1 MSKQKV
7 VTNLL
12 LSTAV
17 LGGFLICHVPSVSAE
32 TGNLQEIPTES
43 ATVSSENQTVAAVDG
58 ISPTDNQL
66 PTSEEGDKQ
75 ASEEKLVSSD
85 STREKSAAQ
94 VATDPDVPS
103 QSLSVSEAEVSTADS
118 NIQQA
123 EEKLIQESN
132 YYRFDTHQGER
143 IRNAVSIEKI
153 SADNDEIKWKVTF
166 DRKNWTFSGEG
177 SGYYFILPKGLQ
189 LTNIID
195 SQSREDIFNKFPKD
209 VNDEANS
216 GGQPYR
222 FFSREKNANNDERS
236 FESQWGWSVGRVGGE
251 LEKWKEES
259 SSIYFLQVQR
269 DSVAKEKAT
278 YELTAQVTN
287 QEMQTFPVLAVVK
300 NFKERIFFSR
310 DEITSAAGLRLK
322 VSESAKSNNEG
333 ITIIG
338 DSSPESDRTP
348 EPRGDRTPDIDV
360 PKADVPKVEQPKPK
374 DPEIQLPTPK
384 SPESVPPKVMPPTPK
399 VPEVKTPKEAPLP
412 PKTPEVEVPKV
423 MLPTPKVP
431 EVKTPKVEYPD
442 TDAPKIESPKAPET
456 ERPEVLPPTPK
467 VPEVEV
473 PKVIPPTSKV
483 PEAEPPKVEQP
494 KPKVPEVH
502 LPAPKSPETEPPKV
516 MSPAPKVPDV
526 KTPKEAPLPPKT
538 PGVEVPKVMLPTPK
552 APEVEV
558 PKITPPTSKV
568 PEAEPPKV
576 EQPKPKVPE
585 VHLPAPKAPETEPP
599 KVMSPAPKVPDVKTP
614 KEAPLPPKTPGVEVP
629 KVTPP
634 TSKVPE
640 AEPPKVEPPKVEQ
653 PKPKVPEVHLPA
665 PKSPESMPPKATPP
679 APKVPDVKTPKEAPL
694 PPKTP
699 EVAHPE
705 VEKSAGIQPEKGQP
719 EVNKPNIIHPE
730 VLQAEVKKTESGVSM
745 APKVGIQKETL
756 PNTGE
761 TSNTLV
767 WLGGALATLASSLY
781 LFKQHRQREEE

>member
-43 ATVSSENQTVAAVDG
+43 ATVSSENQTATAVDG

-66 PTSEEGDKQ
+66 PTSEEGDEQ
-75 ASEEKLVSSD
+75 APEEKLVSSD
-85 STREKSAAQ
+85 STREESATQ
-94 VATDPDVPS
+94 VATDPDAPS
-103 QSLSVSEAEVSTADS
+103 QSLSVSGAEISTADS

-132 YYRFDTHQGER
+132 YYRFDTHQGEQ
-143 IRNAVSIEKI
+143 IRKAVSIEKI

-189 LTNIID
+189 LTKIID
-195 SQSREDIFNKFPKD
+195 SQSEEDIFNKFPKD
-209 VNDEANS
+209 VNSEANS

-287 QEMQTFPVLAVVK
+287 REMQTFPVLAVVK

-374 DPEIQLPTPK
+374 EPEIQLPTPK
-384 SPESVPPKVMPPTPK
+384 SPESVPPKVMPPAPK
-399 VPEVKTPKEAPLP
+399 VPDVKTPKEAPLP

-423 MLPTPKVP
+423 MPPTPKVP
-431 EVKTPKVEYPD
+431 DVKTPKVKYPD
-442 TDAPKIESPKAPET
+442 TDAPEIESPKAPET

-467 VPEVEV
+467 VPEVEP
-473 PKVIPPTSKV
+473 PKVTPPTSKV

-502 LPAPKSPETEPPKV
+502 LPAPKSPE
-516 MSPAPKVPDV
+516 
-526 KTPKEAPLPPKT
+526 
-538 PGVEVPKVMLPTPK
+538 VEVPKVTPQ
-552 APEVEV
+552 
-558 PKITPPTSKV
+558 TSKV
-568 PEAEPPKV
+568 PEAETPKV
-576 EQPKPKVPE
+576 EQ
-585 VHLPAPKAPETEPP
+585 
-599 KVMSPAPKVPDVKTP
+599 S
-614 KEAPLPPKTPGVEVP
+614 
-629 KVTPP
+629 
-634 TSKVPE
+634 
-640 AEPPKVEPPKVEQ
+640 
-653 PKPKVPEVHLPA
+653 KPKVPEVHLPA
-665 PKSPESMPPKATPP
+665 PKSPETESPKVMSP
-679 APKVPDVKTPKEAPL
+679 APKVPEVKTPKS
-694 PPKTP
+694 P

-705 VEKSAGIQPEKGQP
+705 VEKPAGIQPEKGQP

-730 VLQAEVKKTESGVSM
+730 VLQSEVKKTESGVSM

-767 WLGGALATLASSLY
+767 WLGGALAALASSLY

>member
-75 ASEEKLVSSD
+75 APEEKLVSSD
-85 STREKSAAQ
+85 STREESAAQ

-132 YYRFDTHQGER
+132 YYRFDTHQGEQ

-153 SADNDEIKWKVTF
+153 SADNNEIKWKVTF

-189 LTNIID
+189 LTKIID
-195 SQSREDIFNKFPKD
+195 SQSEEDIFNKFPKD
-209 VNDEANS
+209 VNSEANS

-287 QEMQTFPVLAVVK
+287 REMQTFPVLAVVK

-322 VSESAKSNNEG
+322 VSESAKPNNEG

-374 DPEIQLPTPK
+374 APEVQPPAPK
-384 SPESVPPKVMPPTPK
+384 APESVPPKVMPPAPKVPDVKTPKEAPLPPKTPEVEVPKVMLPTPKVPEVEVPKVIPPTSKVPEAETPKVEQPKPKVPEVHLPAPKAPESVPPKVMPPAPK

-423 MLPTPKVP
+423 MLPTPQSPEVVPPKVTPPAPKVP
-431 EVKTPKVEYPD
+431 DVKTPKVEHPD
-442 TDAPKIESPKAPET
+442 TDAPEIESPKSPET

-467 VPEVEV
+467 VPEVEP
-473 PKVIPPTSKV
+473 PKVILPTPKA
-483 PEAEPPKVEQP
+483 PEAE
-494 KPKVPEVH
+494 
-502 LPAPKSPETEPPKV
+502 T
-516 MSPAPKVPDV
+516 
-526 KTPKEAPLPPKT
+526 
-538 PGVEVPKVMLPTPK
+538 PKVMLPTPK
-552 APEVEV
+552 
-558 PKITPPTSKV
+558 S
-568 PEAEPPKV
+568 
-576 EQPKPKVPE
+576 
-585 VHLPAPKAPETEPP
+585 
-599 KVMSPAPKVPDVKTP
+599 
-614 KEAPLPPKTPGVEVP
+614 
-629 KVTPP
+629 
-634 TSKVPE
+634 
-640 AEPPKVEPPKVEQ
+640 
-653 PKPKVPEVHLPA
+653 
-665 PKSPESMPPKATPP
+665 
-679 APKVPDVKTPKEAPL
+679 
-694 PPKTP
+694 P
-699 EVAHPE
+699 EVAHPD
-705 VEKSAGIQPEKGQP
+705 VEKSTGIQPEKGQP

-730 VLQAEVKKTESGVSM
+730 VFQSEVKKTESGFSP

>member
-17 LGGFLICHVPSVSAE
+17 LGGFLICHAPSVSAE

-43 ATVSSENQTVAAVDG
+43 ATVSSENQTATAVDG

-75 ASEEKLVSSD
+75 APEEKLVSSD
-85 STREKSAAQ
+85 STREESATQ
-94 VATDPDVPS
+94 VATDPDAPS
-103 QSLSVSEAEVSTADS
+103 QSLSVSGGEISTADS

-132 YYRFDTHQGER
+132 YYRFDTHQGEQ
-143 IRNAVSIEKI
+143 IRKAVSIEKI

-189 LTNIID
+189 LTKIID
-195 SQSREDIFNKFPKD
+195 SQSEEDIFNKFPKD
-209 VNDEANS
+209 VNSEANS

-278 YELTAQVTN
+278 YELTAQVKN

-322 VSESAKSNNEG
+322 VSESAKPNNEG

-360 PKADVPKVEQPKPK
+360 PKAEVPKVEQPKPK
-374 DPEIQLPTPK
+374 APEVQLPAPK
-384 SPESVPPKVMPPTPK
+384 APESVPPKVMPPAPK
-399 VPEVKTPKEAPLP
+399 VPD
-412 PKTPEVEVPKV
+412 
-423 MLPTPKVP
+423 
-431 EVKTPKVEYPD
+431 VKTPKVEYPD
-442 TDAPKIESPKAPET
+442 TDAPEIESPKAPET

-483 PEAEPPKVEQP
+483 PEAELPKVEQP

-538 PGVEVPKVMLPTPK
+538 PGVEVPKVIPPTPK
-552 APEVEV
+552 APE
-558 PKITPPTSKV
+558 
-568 PEAEPPKV
+568 
-576 EQPKPKVPE
+576 
-585 VHLPAPKAPETEPP
+585 
-599 KVMSPAPKVPDVKTP
+599 
-614 KEAPLPPKTPGVEVP
+614 VEVP

-640 AEPPKVEPPKVEQ
+640 VETPKVEQ

-665 PKSPESMPPKATPP
+665 PKSPEVEVPKVTPP
-679 APKVPDVKTPKEAPL
+679 TSKIPDVKTPKS
-694 PPKTP
+694 P

-705 VEKSAGIQPEKGQP
+705 VEKPAGIQPEKGQP
-719 EVNKPNIIHPE
+719 EVNKPNIIHSE
-730 VLQAEVKKTESGVSM
+730 VLQSEVKKTESGVSM

>member
-43 ATVSSENQTVAAVDG
+43 ATVSSENQTATAVDG

-75 ASEEKLVSSD
+75 APEEKLVSSD
-85 STREKSAAQ
+85 STREESATQ
-94 VATDPDVPS
+94 VATDPDTPS
-103 QSLSVSEAEVSTADS
+103 QSLNVSEAENSTADS

-132 YYRFDTHQGER
+132 YHRFDTHQGEQ

-153 SADNDEIKWKVTF
+153 SADNDKIKWRVTF
-166 DRKNWTFSGEG
+166 DRKNWTFGGEG

-278 YELTAQVTN
+278 YELTAQVKN

-322 VSESAKSNNEG
+322 VSESAKPNNEG

-338 DSSPESDRTP
+338 SVLGPDSSPESDRTP

-374 DPEIQLPTPK
+374 VPEVHLPAPK
-384 SPESVPPKVMPPTPK
+384 APETVPPKVMPPTPK
-399 VPEVKTPKEAPLP
+399 VPD
-412 PKTPEVEVPKV
+412 
-423 MLPTPKVP
+423 
-431 EVKTPKVEYPD
+431 VKTPKVEYPD
-442 TDAPKIESPKAPET
+442 TDAPEIESPKAPET

-467 VPEVEV
+467 VPEVEP
-473 PKVIPPTSKV
+473 PKVTPPTSKV

-502 LPAPKSPETEPPKV
+502 LPAPKSPETE
-516 MSPAPKVPDV
+516 S
-526 KTPKEAPLPPKT
+526 
-538 PGVEVPKVMLPTPK
+538 
-552 APEVEV
+552 
-558 PKITPPTSKV
+558 
-568 PEAEPPKV
+568 
-576 EQPKPKVPE
+576 
-585 VHLPAPKAPETEPP
+585 
-599 KVMSPAPKVPDVKTP
+599 
-614 KEAPLPPKTPGVEVP
+614 
-629 KVTPP
+629 
-634 TSKVPE
+634 
-640 AEPPKVEPPKVEQ
+640 
-653 PKPKVPEVHLPA
+653 
-665 PKSPESMPPKATPP
+665 PKATPP

-694 PPKTP
+694 SPKTPGVEVPKVMLPTPKAPEAESPKVMLPTPKSP
-699 EVAHPE
+699 EVAHPD
-705 VEKSAGIQPEKGQP
+705 VEKSTGIQPEKGQP

-730 VLQAEVKKTESGVSM
+730 VFQSEVKKTESGFSP

>member
-43 ATVSSENQTVAAVDG
+43 ATVSSENQTAAAVDG

-66 PTSEEGDKQ
+66 PMSEEGDEQ
-75 ASEEKLVSSD
+75 APEEKLVSSD
-85 STREKSAAQ
+85 STREESAAQ
-94 VATDPDVPS
+94 VATDSADTPS
-103 QSLSVSEAEVSTADS
+103 QSLNVSEAEVSTADS

-153 SADNDEIKWKVTF
+153 SADNNEIKWKVTF

-189 LTNIID
+189 LTKIID
-195 SQSREDIFNKFPKD
+195 KQSEEDIFDKFPTEVD
-209 VNDEANS
+209 GDANS
-216 GGQPYR
+216 ERQPYR

-269 DSVAKEKAT
+269 DSVVKEKAI

-287 QEMQTFPVLAVVK
+287 REMQTFPVLAVVK

-322 VSESAKSNNEG
+322 VSESAKPNNEG
-333 ITIIG
+333 IAILG
-338 DSSPESDRTP
+338 SVPRPDSSPESDRIP

-374 DPEIQLPTPK
+374 DPEVQLPAPK
-384 SPESVPPKVMPPTPK
+384 APESVPPKVILPAPK
-399 VPEVKTPKEAPLP
+399 VPDVKTPKEAPLP

-431 EVKTPKVEYPD
+431 EV
-442 TDAPKIESPKAPET
+442 
-456 ERPEVLPPTPK
+456 
-467 VPEVEV
+467 EV

-483 PEAEPPKVEQP
+483 PEAETPKVEQP

-502 LPAPKSPETEPPKV
+502 HPAPKSPETMPPKV
-516 MSPAPKVPDV
+516 MPPTPKVPDV

-538 PGVEVPKVMLPTPK
+538 PGVEVPKAILPTPK
-552 APEVEV
+552 SPEVEV
-558 PKITPPTSKV
+558 
-568 PEAEPPKV
+568 PKV

-585 VHLPAPKAPETEPP
+585 VHHPAPKSPETMPP
-599 KVMSPAPKVPDVKTP
+599 KVTPPAPKVPEVKTP
-614 KEAPLPPKTPGVEVP
+614 KEAPLLPKTPGVE
-629 KVTPP
+629 
-634 TSKVPE
+634 
-640 AEPPKVEPPKVEQ
+640 PPKVM
-653 PKPKVPEVHLPA
+653 LPT
-665 PKSPESMPPKATPP
+665 PKS
-679 APKVPDVKTPKEAPL
+679 
-694 PPKTP
+694 P
-699 EVAHPE
+699 EVAHPD
-705 VEKSAGIQPEKGQP
+705 VEKSTEIQPEKGQP

-730 VLQAEVKKTESGVSM
+730 VFQSEVKKTESGFSPT
-745 APKVGIQKETL
+745 PKVGIQKETL

>member
-43 ATVSSENQTVAAVDG
+43 ATVSSENQTATAVDG

-66 PTSEEGDKQ
+66 PTSEEGDEQ
-75 ASEEKLVSSD
+75 APEEKLVSSD
-85 STREKSAAQ
+85 STREESATQ
-94 VATDPDVPS
+94 VATDPDTPS
-103 QSLSVSEAEVSTADS
+103 QSLSVSGAEISTADS

-132 YYRFDTHQGER
+132 YYRFDTHQGEQ
-143 IRNAVSIEKI
+143 IRKAVSIEKI

-189 LTNIID
+189 LTKIID
-195 SQSREDIFNKFPKD
+195 SQSEEDIFNKFPKD
-209 VNDEANS
+209 VNSEANS

-278 YELTAQVTN
+278 YELTAQVKN

-322 VSESAKSNNEG
+322 VSESAKPNNEG

-360 PKADVPKVEQPKPK
+360 PKAEVPKVEQPKPK
-374 DPEIQLPTPK
+374 APEVQLPAPK
-384 SPESVPPKVMPPTPK
+384 APESVPPKVMPPAPK
-399 VPEVKTPKEAPLP
+399 VPD
-412 PKTPEVEVPKV
+412 
-423 MLPTPKVP
+423 
-431 EVKTPKVEYPD
+431 VKTPKVEYPD
-442 TDAPKIESPKAPET
+442 TDAPEIESPKAPET

-483 PEAEPPKVEQP
+483 PEAELPKVEQP

-538 PGVEVPKVMLPTPK
+538 PGVEVPKVIPPTPK
-552 APEVEV
+552 APE
-558 PKITPPTSKV
+558 
-568 PEAEPPKV
+568 
-576 EQPKPKVPE
+576 
-585 VHLPAPKAPETEPP
+585 
-599 KVMSPAPKVPDVKTP
+599 
-614 KEAPLPPKTPGVEVP
+614 VEVP

-640 AEPPKVEPPKVEQ
+640 VETPKVEQ

-665 PKSPESMPPKATPP
+665 PKSPEVEVPKVTPP
-679 APKVPDVKTPKEAPL
+679 TSKIPDVKTPKS
-694 PPKTP
+694 P

-705 VEKSAGIQPEKGQP
+705 VEKPAGIQPEKGQP
-719 EVNKPNIIHPE
+719 EVNKPNIIHSE
-730 VLQAEVKKTESGVSM
+730 VLQSEVKKTESGVSM

>member
-43 ATVSSENQTVAAVDG
+43 ATVSSENQTATAVDG

-66 PTSEEGDKQ
+66 PTSEEGDEQ
-75 ASEEKLVSSD
+75 APEEKLVSSD
-85 STREKSAAQ
+85 STREESATQ
-94 VATDPDVPS
+94 VATDPDTPS
-103 QSLSVSEAEVSTADS
+103 QSLNVSEPEISTADS

-132 YYRFDTHQGER
+132 YYRFDTHQGEQ

-153 SADNDEIKWKVTF
+153 SADNNEIKWKVTF

-189 LTNIID
+189 LTKIID
-195 SQSREDIFNKFPKD
+195 SQSEEDIFNKFPKD
-209 VNDEANS
+209 VNSEANS

-287 QEMQTFPVLAVVK
+287 REMQTFPVLAVVK

-322 VSESAKSNNEG
+322 VSESAKPNNEG

-360 PKADVPKVEQPKPK
+360 PKAEVPKVEQPKPK
-374 DPEIQLPTPK
+374 APEVQLPAPK
-384 SPESVPPKVMPPTPK
+384 APESVPPKVMPPAPK
-399 VPEVKTPKEAPLP
+399 VPDVKTPKEAPLP

-423 MLPTPKVP
+423 MPPTPKVP
-431 EVKTPKVEYPD
+431 DVKTPKVEYPD
-442 TDAPKIESPKAPET
+442 TDAPEIESPKAPET
-456 ERPEVLPPTPK
+456 ERPEVLPPTSK
-467 VPEVEV
+467 VPDVKTPKEAPLPPKTPGVEV
-473 PKVIPPTSKV
+473 PKVTPPTLKV

-502 LPAPKSPETEPPKV
+502 LPAPKSPE
-516 MSPAPKVPDV
+516 
-526 KTPKEAPLPPKT
+526 
-538 PGVEVPKVMLPTPK
+538 
-552 APEVEV
+552 
-558 PKITPPTSKV
+558 
-568 PEAEPPKV
+568 
-576 EQPKPKVPE
+576 
-585 VHLPAPKAPETEPP
+585 
-599 KVMSPAPKVPDVKTP
+599 
-614 KEAPLPPKTPGVEVP
+614 VEVP

-634 TSKVPE
+634 TSKVPDV
-640 AEPPKVEPPKVEQ
+640 KM
-653 PKPKVPEVHLPA
+653 
-665 PKSPESMPPKATPP
+665 PKSPE
-679 APKVPDVKTPKEAPL
+679 VV
-694 PPKTP
+694 
-699 EVAHPE
+699 HPE
-705 VEKSAGIQPEKGQP
+705 VEKPAGIQPEKGQL

-730 VLQAEVKKTESGVSM
+730 VLQSEVKKTESGVSM

-767 WLGGALATLASSLY
+767 WLGGALAALASSLY

>member
-43 ATVSSENQTVAAVDG
+43 ATVSSENQTATAVDG

-66 PTSEEGDKQ
+66 PTSEEGDEQ
-75 ASEEKLVSSD
+75 APEEKLVSSD
-85 STREKSAAQ
+85 STREESATQ
-94 VATDPDVPS
+94 VATDPADAPS
-103 QSLSVSEAEVSTADS
+103 QSLSVSEAEISTADS

-132 YYRFDTHQGER
+132 YYRFDTHQGEQ

-153 SADNDEIKWKVTF
+153 SADNNEIKWKVTF
-166 DRKNWTFSGEG
+166 DRKNWVFKGEG

-189 LTNIID
+189 LTKIID
-195 SQSREDIFNKFPKD
+195 KQPEEDIFDKFPTD
-209 VNDEANS
+209 VDGDANS

-222 FFSREKNANNDERS
+222 FFSKEKNANNDERS

-269 DSVAKEKAT
+269 DSVVKEKAT

-287 QEMQTFPVLAVVK
+287 REMQTFPVLAVVK

-322 VSESAKSNNEG
+322 VSESAKPNNEG
-333 ITIIG
+333 IAILG
-338 DSSPESDRTP
+338 SVPRPDSSPESDRTP

-374 DPEIQLPTPK
+374 DPEVQLPAPK
-384 SPESVPPKVMPPTPK
+384 APESVPPKVILPAPKVPEVKTPKEAPLPPKTPEVEVPKVIPPTSKVPESVPPKVEQPKPKVPEVHLPAPKAPESVPPKVTPPVPK

-423 MLPTPKVP
+423 MLPTPK
-431 EVKTPKVEYPD
+431 
-442 TDAPKIESPKAPET
+442 A
-456 ERPEVLPPTPK
+456 
-467 VPEVEV
+467 
-473 PKVIPPTSKV
+473 
-483 PEAEPPKVEQP
+483 PEAEVPKVEQP
-494 KPKVPEVH
+494 KPKDPEVH
-502 LPAPKSPETEPPKV
+502 LPAPKSPETVPPKV
-516 MSPAPKVPDV
+516 MP
-526 KTPKEAPLPPKT
+526 
-538 PGVEVPKVMLPTPK
+538 PTPK
-552 APEVEV
+552 N
-558 PKITPPTSKV
+558 
-568 PEAEPPKV
+568 
-576 EQPKPKVPE
+576 
-585 VHLPAPKAPETEPP
+585 PETEPP
-599 KVMSPAPKVPDVKTP
+599 KV
-614 KEAPLPPKTPGVEVP
+614 EH
-629 KVTPP
+629 
-634 TSKVPE
+634 
-640 AEPPKVEPPKVEQ
+640 
-653 PKPKVPEVHLPA
+653 PKPNVPEVRLPA
-665 PKSPESMPPKATPP
+665 PKSPETELPKVTPP
-679 APKVPDVKTPKEAPL
+679 VPKVPDIKT
-694 PPKTP
+694 PKTP

-705 VEKSAGIQPEKGQP
+705 VEKSTRIQPEKGQP

-730 VLQAEVKKTESGVSM
+730 VLQSEVKKTEIGVSM

>member
-43 ATVSSENQTVAAVDG
+43 ATVSSENQTATAVDG

-66 PTSEEGDKQ
+66 PMSEEGDEQ
-75 ASEEKLVSSD
+75 APEEKLVSSD
-85 STREKSAAQ
+85 STREESAAQ
-94 VATDPDVPS
+94 VATDPDTPS
-103 QSLSVSEAEVSTADS
+103 QSLNVSEAEISTADS

-153 SADNDEIKWKVTF
+153 SADNNEIKWKVTF
-166 DRKNWTFSGEG
+166 DRKNWVFKGEG

-209 VNDEANS
+209 VNSEANS

-269 DSVAKEKAT
+269 DSVVKEKAT
-278 YELTAQVTN
+278 YELTARVTN
-287 QEMQTFPVLAVVK
+287 REMQTFPVLAVVK

-322 VSESAKSNNEG
+322 VSESAKPNNEG
-333 ITIIG
+333 IAILG
-338 DSSPESDRTP
+338 SVPRPDSSPESDRTP

-374 DPEIQLPTPK
+374 DPEVQLPAPKAPESVPPKVILPAPKVPEVKTPK
-384 SPESVPPKVMPPTPK
+384 EAPLPPKTPEVEVPKVIPPTSKVPESVPPKVEQPKPKVPEVHLPAPKAPESVPPKVMPPAPK

-423 MLPTPKVP
+423 MLPTPQSPEVVPPKVTPPAPKVP
-431 EVKTPKVEYPD
+431 DVKTPKVEHPD
-442 TDAPKIESPKAPET
+442 TDAPEIESPKSPET

-467 VPEVEV
+467 VPEVAP
-473 PKVIPPTSKV
+473 PKVILPTPKA
-483 PEAEPPKVEQP
+483 PEAE
-494 KPKVPEVH
+494 
-502 LPAPKSPETEPPKV
+502 S
-516 MSPAPKVPDV
+516 
-526 KTPKEAPLPPKT
+526 
-538 PGVEVPKVMLPTPK
+538 PKVMLPTPK
-552 APEVEV
+552 
-558 PKITPPTSKV
+558 S
-568 PEAEPPKV
+568 
-576 EQPKPKVPE
+576 
-585 VHLPAPKAPETEPP
+585 
-599 KVMSPAPKVPDVKTP
+599 
-614 KEAPLPPKTPGVEVP
+614 
-629 KVTPP
+629 
-634 TSKVPE
+634 
-640 AEPPKVEPPKVEQ
+640 
-653 PKPKVPEVHLPA
+653 
-665 PKSPESMPPKATPP
+665 
-679 APKVPDVKTPKEAPL
+679 
-694 PPKTP
+694 P
-699 EVAHPE
+699 EVAHPD
-705 VEKSAGIQPEKGQP
+705 VEKSTGIQPEKGQP

-730 VLQAEVKKTESGVSM
+730 VFQSEVKKTESGFSP

>member
-43 ATVSSENQTVAAVDG
+43 ATVSSENQTAATVDG

-85 STREKSAAQ
+85 STREESVAQ
-94 VATDPDVPS
+94 VATDPDTPS
-103 QSLSVSEAEVSTADS
+103 QSLNVSEAEVSTADS

-132 YYRFDTHQGER
+132 YYRFDTHQGEQ

-153 SADNDEIKWKVTF
+153 SADNNEIKWKVTF
-166 DRKNWTFSGEG
+166 DRKNWVFKGEG

-209 VNDEANS
+209 VNSEANS

-222 FFSREKNANNDERS
+222 FFSREKNANNGERS

-287 QEMQTFPVLAVVK
+287 REMQTFPVLAVVK

-322 VSESAKSNNEG
+322 VSESAKPNNEG

-338 DSSPESDRTP
+338 SVPRPDSSPESDRTP

-374 DPEIQLPTPK
+374 DPEVQ
-384 SPESVPPKVMPPTPK
+384 
-399 VPEVKTPKEAPLP
+399 
-412 PKTPEVEVPKV
+412 
-423 MLPTPKVP
+423 
-431 EVKTPKVEYPD
+431 
-442 TDAPKIESPKAPET
+442 
-456 ERPEVLPPTPK
+456 
-467 VPEVEV
+467 
-473 PKVIPPTSKV
+473 
-483 PEAEPPKVEQP
+483 
-494 KPKVPEVH
+494 
-502 LPAPKSPETEPPKV
+502 
-516 MSPAPKVPDV
+516 
-526 KTPKEAPLPPKT
+526 
-538 PGVEVPKVMLPTPK
+538 
-552 APEVEV
+552 
-558 PKITPPTSKV
+558 
-568 PEAEPPKV
+568 
-576 EQPKPKVPE
+576 
-585 VHLPAPKAPETEPP
+585 LPAPKAPE
-599 KVMSPAPKVPDVKTP
+599 
-614 KEAPLPPKTPGVEVP
+614 
-629 KVTPP
+629 
-634 TSKVPE
+634 
-640 AEPPKVEPPKVEQ
+640 
-653 PKPKVPEVHLPA
+653 
-665 PKSPESMPPKATPP
+665 
-679 APKVPDVKTPKEAPL
+679 
-694 PPKTP
+694 
-699 EVAHPE
+699 
-705 VEKSAGIQPEKGQP
+705 
-719 EVNKPNIIHPE
+719 
-730 VLQAEVKKTESGVSM
+730 
-745 APKVGIQKETL
+745 
-756 PNTGE
+756 
-761 TSNTLV
+761 
-767 WLGGALATLASSLY
+767 
-781 LFKQHRQREEE
+781 

>member
-43 ATVSSENQTVAAVDG
+43 ATVSSENQTATAVDG

-75 ASEEKLVSSD
+75 APEEKLVSSD
-85 STREKSAAQ
+85 STREESATQ
-94 VATDPDVPS
+94 VATDPDAPS
-103 QSLSVSEAEVSTADS
+103 QSLSVSGAEISTADS

-132 YYRFDTHQGER
+132 YYRFDTHQGEQ
-143 IRNAVSIEKI
+143 IRKAVSIEKI

-189 LTNIID
+189 LTKIID
-195 SQSREDIFNKFPKD
+195 SQSEEDIFNKFPKD
-209 VNDEANS
+209 VNSEANS

-222 FFSREKNANNDERS
+222 FFSREKNTNNDERS
-236 FESQWGWSVGRVGGE
+236 FESQWGWSVGRVGGV
-251 LEKWKEES
+251 LDQWKGES

-287 QEMQTFPVLAVVK
+287 REMQTFPVLAVVK

-374 DPEIQLPTPK
+374 EPEIQLPTPK
-384 SPESVPPKVMPPTPK
+384 SPESVPPKVMPPAPK
-399 VPEVKTPKEAPLP
+399 VPDVKTPKEAPLP

-423 MLPTPKVP
+423 MPPTPKVP
-431 EVKTPKVEYPD
+431 DVK
-442 TDAPKIESPKAPET
+442 
-456 ERPEVLPPTPK
+456 TPK
-467 VPEVEV
+467 VPEVEP
-473 PKVIPPTSKV
+473 PKVTSPTSKV

-502 LPAPKSPETEPPKV
+502 LPAPKSP
-516 MSPAPKVPDV
+516 
-526 KTPKEAPLPPKT
+526 
-538 PGVEVPKVMLPTPK
+538 GVEVPKV
-552 APEVEV
+552 
-558 PKITPPTSKV
+558 TPPTS
-568 PEAEPPKV
+568 
-576 EQPKPKVPE
+576 
-585 VHLPAPKAPETEPP
+585 
-599 KVMSPAPKVPDVKTP
+599 KVPDVKTP

-640 AEPPKVEPPKVEQ
+640 AEPPKAEQ
-653 PKPKVPEVHLPA
+653 SKPKVPEVHLPA
-665 PKSPESMPPKATPP
+665 PKSPETESPKVMSP
-679 APKVPDVKTPKEAPL
+679 APKVPEVKTPKS
-694 PPKTP
+694 P

-705 VEKSAGIQPEKGQP
+705 VEKPAGIQPEKGQP

-730 VLQAEVKKTESGVSM
+730 VLQSEVKKTESGVSM

-767 WLGGALATLASSLY
+767 WLGGALAALASSLY

>member
-12 LSTAV
+12 LNTAV

-43 ATVSSENQTVAAVDG
+43 ATVSSENQTAIAVDG

-85 STREKSAAQ
+85 STREESATQ
-94 VATDPDVPS
+94 VATDPDAPS
-103 QSLSVSEAEVSTADS
+103 QSLNVSEPEVSTADS

-132 YYRFDTHQGER
+132 YHRFDTHQGEQ

-195 SQSREDIFNKFPKD
+195 KQSEEDIFNKFPKD

-399 VPEVKTPKEAPLP
+399 VPEVKTPK
-412 PKTPEVEVPKV
+412 
-423 MLPTPKVP
+423 
-431 EVKTPKVEYPD
+431 VEYPD

-558 PKITPPTSKV
+558 PKVTPPTSKV

-585 VHLPAPKAPETEPP
+585 AHLPAPKSPE
-599 KVMSPAPKVPDVKTP
+599 
-614 KEAPLPPKTPGVEVP
+614 VEVP

-634 TSKVPE
+634 TSKVP
-640 AEPPKVEPPKVEQ
+640 
-653 PKPKVPEVHLPA
+653 
-665 PKSPESMPPKATPP
+665 
-679 APKVPDVKTPKEAPL
+679 DIKTPKS
-694 PPKTP
+694 P

-705 VEKSAGIQPEKGQP
+705 VEKPAGIQPEKGQP

-730 VLQAEVKKTESGVSM
+730 VLQSEVKKTESGVSM
-745 APKVGIQKETL
+745 APKVGIQNETL

-767 WLGGALATLASSLY
+767 WLGVALATLASSLY

>member
-43 ATVSSENQTVAAVDG
+43 ATVSSENQTATAVDG

-66 PTSEEGDKQ
+66 PTSEEGDEQ
-75 ASEEKLVSSD
+75 APEEKLVSSD
-85 STREKSAAQ
+85 STREESATQ
-94 VATDPDVPS
+94 VATDPDTPS
-103 QSLSVSEAEVSTADS
+103 QSLNVSEPEISTADS

-153 SADNDEIKWKVTF
+153 SADNNEIKWKVTF

-189 LTNIID
+189 LTKIID
-195 SQSREDIFNKFPKD
+195 SQSEEDIFNKFPKD
-209 VNDEANS
+209 VNSEANS

-287 QEMQTFPVLAVVK
+287 REMQTFPVLAVVK

-310 DEITSAAGLRLK
+310 DEITSAAGLRLN
-322 VSESAKSNNEG
+322 VSESAKPNNEG

-360 PKADVPKVEQPKPK
+360 PKAEVPKVEQPKPK
-374 DPEIQLPTPK
+374 APEVQLPAPK
-384 SPESVPPKVMPPTPK
+384 APESVPPKVMPPAPK
-399 VPEVKTPKEAPLP
+399 VPD
-412 PKTPEVEVPKV
+412 
-423 MLPTPKVP
+423 
-431 EVKTPKVEYPD
+431 VKTPKVEYPD
-442 TDAPKIESPKAPET
+442 TDAPEIESPKAPET

-483 PEAEPPKVEQP
+483 PEAELPKVEQP
-494 KPKVPEVH
+494 KPNVPEVH

-538 PGVEVPKVMLPTPK
+538 PGVEVPKVIPPTPK
-552 APEVEV
+552 APE
-558 PKITPPTSKV
+558 
-568 PEAEPPKV
+568 
-576 EQPKPKVPE
+576 
-585 VHLPAPKAPETEPP
+585 
-599 KVMSPAPKVPDVKTP
+599 
-614 KEAPLPPKTPGVEVP
+614 VEVP

-640 AEPPKVEPPKVEQ
+640 VETPKVEQ

-665 PKSPESMPPKATPP
+665 PKSPEVEVPKVTPP
-679 APKVPDVKTPKEAPL
+679 TSKIPDVKTPKS
-694 PPKTP
+694 P

-705 VEKSAGIQPEKGQP
+705 VEKPAGIQPEKGQP
-719 EVNKPNIIHPE
+719 EVNKPNIIHSE
-730 VLQAEVKKTESGVSM
+730 VLQSEVKKTESGVSM

>member
-17 LGGFLICHVPSVSAE
+17 LGGFLICHIPSVSAE
-32 TGNLQEIPTES
+32 TSNLQEIPTES
-43 ATVSSENQTVAAVDG
+43 ATVSSENQTAAAVDG

-66 PTSEEGDKQ
+66 PTSEEGDEQ
-75 ASEEKLVSSD
+75 APEEKLVSSD
-85 STREKSAAQ
+85 STREESATQ
-94 VATDPDVPS
+94 VATDPDAPS

-132 YYRFDTHQGER
+132 YHRFDTHQGEQ

-189 LTNIID
+189 LTKIID
-195 SQSREDIFNKFPKD
+195 SQSEEDIFNKFPKD
-209 VNDEANS
+209 VNSEANS

-287 QEMQTFPVLAVVK
+287 REMQTFPVLAVVK

-399 VPEVKTPKEAPLP
+399 VPEVKTPK
-412 PKTPEVEVPKV
+412 
-423 MLPTPKVP
+423 
-431 EVKTPKVEYPD
+431 VEYPD

-526 KTPKEAPLPPKT
+526 KTPKEAPLPPKP

-558 PKITPPTSKV
+558 PKVTPPTSKV

-585 VHLPAPKAPETEPP
+585 AHLPAPKSPE
-599 KVMSPAPKVPDVKTP
+599 
-614 KEAPLPPKTPGVEVP
+614 VEVP

-634 TSKVPE
+634 TSKVP
-640 AEPPKVEPPKVEQ
+640 
-653 PKPKVPEVHLPA
+653 
-665 PKSPESMPPKATPP
+665 
-679 APKVPDVKTPKEAPL
+679 DIKTPKS
-694 PPKTP
+694 P

-705 VEKSAGIQPEKGQP
+705 VEKPAGIQPEKGQP

-730 VLQAEVKKTESGVSM
+730 VLQSEVKKTESGVSM
-745 APKVGIQKETL
+745 APKVGIQNETL

>member
-32 TGNLQEIPTES
+32 TGNLQEMPTES
-43 ATVSSENQTVAAVDG
+43 ATVSSENQTATAVDG

-75 ASEEKLVSSD
+75 APEEKLVSSD
-85 STREKSAAQ
+85 STREESATQ
-94 VATDPDVPS
+94 VATNPDAPS
-103 QSLSVSEAEVSTADS
+103 QSLNVSEPEISTADS

-132 YYRFDTHQGER
+132 YHRFDTHQGEQ

-153 SADNDEIKWKVTF
+153 SADNDKIKWRVTF

-195 SQSREDIFNKFPKD
+195 KQSEEDIFDKFPTEVD
-209 VNDEANS
+209 GDANS

-222 FFSREKNANNDERS
+222 FFSREKNTNNGERS

-269 DSVAKEKAT
+269 DSVAKERAT

-287 QEMQTFPVLAVVK
+287 REMQTFPVLAVVK

-322 VSESAKSNNEG
+322 VSESAKPNNEG

-374 DPEIQLPTPK
+374 DPEVQLPAPK
-384 SPESVPPKVMPPTPK
+384 APESVPPKVMPPAPK
-399 VPEVKTPKEAPLP
+399 VPD
-412 PKTPEVEVPKV
+412 
-423 MLPTPKVP
+423 
-431 EVKTPKVEYPD
+431 VKTPKVEYPD
-442 TDAPKIESPKAPET
+442 TDAPEIESPKAPET

-483 PEAEPPKVEQP
+483 PEAELPKVEQP

-538 PGVEVPKVMLPTPK
+538 PGVEVPKVIPPTPK
-552 APEVEV
+552 APE
-558 PKITPPTSKV
+558 
-568 PEAEPPKV
+568 
-576 EQPKPKVPE
+576 
-585 VHLPAPKAPETEPP
+585 
-599 KVMSPAPKVPDVKTP
+599 
-614 KEAPLPPKTPGVEVP
+614 VEVP

-640 AEPPKVEPPKVEQ
+640 VETPKVEQ

-665 PKSPESMPPKATPP
+665 PKSPEVEVPKVTPP
-679 APKVPDVKTPKEAPL
+679 TSKIPDVKTPKS
-694 PPKTP
+694 P

-705 VEKSAGIQPEKGQP
+705 VEKPAGIQPEKGQP
-719 EVNKPNIIHPE
+719 EVNKPNIIHSE
-730 VLQAEVKKTESGVSM
+730 VLQSEVKKTESGVSM

>member
-43 ATVSSENQTVAAVDG
+43 ATVSSENQTATAVDG

-66 PTSEEGDKQ
+66 PMSEEGDEQ
-75 ASEEKLVSSD
+75 APEEKLVSSD
-85 STREKSAAQ
+85 STREESAAQ
-94 VATDPDVPS
+94 VATDPDTPS
-103 QSLSVSEAEVSTADS
+103 QSLNVSEAEVSTADS

-132 YYRFDTHQGER
+132 YYRFDTHQGEQ

-153 SADNDEIKWKVTF
+153 SADNNEIKWKVTF

-189 LTNIID
+189 LTKIID
-195 SQSREDIFNKFPKD
+195 KQSEKDIFNKFPKD
-209 VNDEANS
+209 VNSEANS

-278 YELTAQVTN
+278 YELTARVTN
-287 QEMQTFPVLAVVK
+287 REMQTFPVLAVVK

-322 VSESAKSNNEG
+322 VSESAKPNNEG

-338 DSSPESDRTP
+338 SVPRPDSSPESDRIP

-374 DPEIQLPTPK
+374 DPEVQLPAPK
-384 SPESVPPKVMPPTPK
+384 GPETVPPKVMPPAPK

-431 EVKTPKVEYPD
+431 EVHLPAPKAPESVPPKVMPPAPKVPEVKTPKEAPLPPKTPEVEVPKVMLPTPQSPEVVPPKVTPPAPKVPDVKTPKVEQPD
-442 TDAPKIESPKAPET
+442 TDAPEIELPKSPET

-467 VPEVEV
+467 VPEVEP
-473 PKVIPPTSKV
+473 PKVILPTPKV
-483 PEAEPPKVEQP
+483 PEAE
-494 KPKVPEVH
+494 
-502 LPAPKSPETEPPKV
+502 T
-516 MSPAPKVPDV
+516 
-526 KTPKEAPLPPKT
+526 
-538 PGVEVPKVMLPTPK
+538 PKVMLPTPK
-552 APEVEV
+552 
-558 PKITPPTSKV
+558 S
-568 PEAEPPKV
+568 
-576 EQPKPKVPE
+576 
-585 VHLPAPKAPETEPP
+585 
-599 KVMSPAPKVPDVKTP
+599 
-614 KEAPLPPKTPGVEVP
+614 
-629 KVTPP
+629 
-634 TSKVPE
+634 
-640 AEPPKVEPPKVEQ
+640 
-653 PKPKVPEVHLPA
+653 
-665 PKSPESMPPKATPP
+665 
-679 APKVPDVKTPKEAPL
+679 
-694 PPKTP
+694 P
-699 EVAHPE
+699 EVAHPD
-705 VEKSAGIQPEKGQP
+705 VEKSTGIQPEKGQP

-730 VLQAEVKKTESGVSM
+730 VFQSEVKKTESGFSP

>member
-32 TGNLQEIPTES
+32 TGNLQEMPTES
-43 ATVSSENQTVAAVDG
+43 ATVSSENQTATAVDG

-66 PTSEEGDKQ
+66 PTSEEGDEQ
-75 ASEEKLVSSD
+75 APEEKLVSSD
-85 STREKSAAQ
+85 STREESTAQ
-94 VATDPDVPS
+94 VATDPDTPS
-103 QSLSVSEAEVSTADS
+103 QSLNVSEAEISTADS

-143 IRNAVSIEKI
+143 IRKAVSIEKI
-153 SADNDEIKWKVTF
+153 SADNNEIKWKVTF

-189 LTNIID
+189 LTKIID
-195 SQSREDIFNKFPKD
+195 KQSEEDIFDKFPTD
-209 VNDEANS
+209 VNSEANS

-222 FFSREKNANNDERS
+222 FFSREKNARDSERS

-287 QEMQTFPVLAVVK
+287 REMQTFPVLAVVK

-322 VSESAKSNNEG
+322 VSESAKPSNEG

-338 DSSPESDRTP
+338 SVPRPDSSPESDRTP

-374 DPEIQLPTPK
+374 DPEVQLPAPK
-384 SPESVPPKVMPPTPK
+384 APESVPPKVILPAPK

-431 EVKTPKVEYPD
+431 EVKTPKVEQPD
-442 TDAPKIESPKAPET
+442 TDAPEIESPKSPET

-467 VPEVEV
+467 VPEDE
-473 PKVIPPTSKV
+473 T
-483 PEAEPPKVEQP
+483 PKVEQP
-494 KPKVPEVH
+494 KPKVPEV
-502 LPAPKSPETEPPKV
+502 
-516 MSPAPKVPDV
+516 
-526 KTPKEAPLPPKT
+526 KTPKEAPLSPKT
-538 PGVEVPKVMLPTPK
+538 PGVEVPKV
-552 APEVEV
+552 
-558 PKITPPTSKV
+558 TPPT
-568 PEAEPPKV
+568 
-576 EQPKPKVPE
+576 PKVPE
-585 VHLPAPKAPETEPP
+585 VHLPAPKAPESVPP
-599 KVMSPAPKVPDVKTP
+599 KV
-614 KEAPLPPKTPGVEVP
+614 
-629 KVTPP
+629 
-634 TSKVPE
+634 
-640 AEPPKVEPPKVEQ
+640 
-653 PKPKVPEVHLPA
+653 
-665 PKSPESMPPKATPP
+665 TPP
-679 APKVPDVKTPKEAPL
+679 APKVPDVKTPKVEHPDTDAPEIESPKSPKTERPEVL
-694 PPKTP
+694 PPTPKVPEVEPPKVILPTPKAPEAEPPKVMLPTPKSP
-699 EVAHPE
+699 EVAHPD
-705 VEKSAGIQPEKGQP
+705 VEKSTGIQPEKGQP
-719 EVNKPNIIHPE
+719 EVNKLNIIHPE
-730 VLQAEVKKTESGVSM
+730 VFQSEVKKTESGFSP

>member
-17 LGGFLICHVPSVSAE
+17 LGGFLICHAPSVSAE

-43 ATVSSENQTVAAVDG
+43 ATVSSENQTATAVDG

-75 ASEEKLVSSD
+75 APEEKLVSSD
-85 STREKSAAQ
+85 STREESATQ
-94 VATDPDVPS
+94 VATDPDAPS
-103 QSLSVSEAEVSTADS
+103 QSLSVSGAEISTADS

-132 YYRFDTHQGER
+132 YYRFDTHQGEQ
-143 IRNAVSIEKI
+143 IRKAVSIEKI

-189 LTNIID
+189 LTKIID
-195 SQSREDIFNKFPKD
+195 SQSEEDIFNKFPKD
-209 VNDEANS
+209 VNSEANS

-287 QEMQTFPVLAVVK
+287 REMQTFPVLAVVK

-322 VSESAKSNNEG
+322 VSESAKPNNEG

-374 DPEIQLPTPK
+374 DPEVHLPAPK
-384 SPESVPPKVMPPTPK
+384 SPETVPPKVMPPTPK
-399 VPEVKTPKEAPLP
+399 VPD
-412 PKTPEVEVPKV
+412 
-423 MLPTPKVP
+423 
-431 EVKTPKVEYPD
+431 VKTPKVEYPD
-442 TDAPKIESPKAPET
+442 TDAPEIESPKAPET

-467 VPEVEV
+467 VPEVEP
-473 PKVIPPTSKV
+473 PKVTPPTSKV

-502 LPAPKSPETEPPKV
+502 LPAPKSPEVEVPKV
-516 MSPAPKVPDV
+516 TPPTSKVPDV
-526 KTPKEAPLPPKT
+526 KMPKEAPLPPKT

-552 APEVEV
+552 APGVEV
-558 PKITPPTSKV
+558 PKVTPPTSKV

-585 VHLPAPKAPETEPP
+585 VHLPAPKSPE
-599 KVMSPAPKVPDVKTP
+599 
-614 KEAPLPPKTPGVEVP
+614 VEVP

-634 TSKVPE
+634 TSKVP
-640 AEPPKVEPPKVEQ
+640 
-653 PKPKVPEVHLPA
+653 
-665 PKSPESMPPKATPP
+665 
-679 APKVPDVKTPKEAPL
+679 DVKT
-694 PPKTP
+694 PKTP

-705 VEKSAGIQPEKGQP
+705 VEKPAGIQPEKGQP

-730 VLQAEVKKTESGVSM
+730 VLQSEVKKTESGVSM

-767 WLGGALATLASSLY
+767 WLGGALAALASSLY

>member
-43 ATVSSENQTVAAVDG
+43 ATVSSENQTATAVDG

-66 PTSEEGDKQ
+66 PMSEEGDEQ
-75 ASEEKLVSSD
+75 APEEKLVSSD
-85 STREKSAAQ
+85 STREESAAQ
-94 VATDPDVPS
+94 VATDPDTPS
-103 QSLSVSEAEVSTADS
+103 QSLNVSEAEISTADS

-132 YYRFDTHQGER
+132 YYRFDTHQGEQ

-153 SADNDEIKWKVTF
+153 SADTNEIKWKVTF
-166 DRKNWTFSGEG
+166 DRKNWVFKGEG

-189 LTNIID
+189 LTKIID
-195 SQSREDIFNKFPKD
+195 KQSEEDIFDKFPTEVD
-209 VNDEANS
+209 GDANS
-216 GGQPYR
+216 ERQPYR
-222 FFSREKNANNDERS
+222 FFSREKNARDSERS

-269 DSVAKEKAT
+269 DSVVKEKAT
-278 YELTAQVTN
+278 YELTARVTN
-287 QEMQTFPVLAVVK
+287 REMQTFPVLAVVK

-322 VSESAKSNNEG
+322 VSESAKPNNEG

-338 DSSPESDRTP
+338 SVPRPDSSPESDRIP

-374 DPEIQLPTPK
+374 DPEVQLPAPK
-384 SPESVPPKVMPPTPK
+384 APETVPPKVMPPAPK

-431 EVKTPKVEYPD
+431 EVKTPKVEQPD
-442 TDAPKIESPKAPET
+442 TDAPEIESPKSPETERPEVLPPTPKVPEAETPKVEQPKPKDPEVQLPAPKAPETVPPKVMPPAPKVPEVKTPKVEHPDTDAPEIESPKSPET

-467 VPEVEV
+467 VPEVAP
-473 PKVIPPTSKV
+473 PKVILPTPKA
-483 PEAEPPKVEQP
+483 PEAE
-494 KPKVPEVH
+494 
-502 LPAPKSPETEPPKV
+502 T
-516 MSPAPKVPDV
+516 
-526 KTPKEAPLPPKT
+526 
-538 PGVEVPKVMLPTPK
+538 PKVMLPTPK
-552 APEVEV
+552 
-558 PKITPPTSKV
+558 S
-568 PEAEPPKV
+568 
-576 EQPKPKVPE
+576 
-585 VHLPAPKAPETEPP
+585 
-599 KVMSPAPKVPDVKTP
+599 
-614 KEAPLPPKTPGVEVP
+614 
-629 KVTPP
+629 
-634 TSKVPE
+634 
-640 AEPPKVEPPKVEQ
+640 
-653 PKPKVPEVHLPA
+653 
-665 PKSPESMPPKATPP
+665 
-679 APKVPDVKTPKEAPL
+679 
-694 PPKTP
+694 P
-699 EVAHPE
+699 EVAHPD
-705 VEKSAGIQPEKGQP
+705 VEKSTGIQPEKGQP

-730 VLQAEVKKTESGVSM
+730 VFQSEVKKTESGFSP

>member
-12 LSTAV
+12 LNTAV

-43 ATVSSENQTVAAVDG
+43 ATVSSENQTAIAVDG

-85 STREKSAAQ
+85 STREESATQ
-94 VATDPDVPS
+94 VATDPDAPS
-103 QSLSVSEAEVSTADS
+103 QSLNVSEPEVSTADS

-132 YYRFDTHQGER
+132 YHRFDTHQGEQ

-195 SQSREDIFNKFPKD
+195 KQSEEDIFNKFPKD

-360 PKADVPKVEQPKPK
+360 PKVDVPKVEQPKPK

-384 SPESVPPKVMPPTPK
+384 SPESVPPKVMP
-399 VPEVKTPKEAPLP
+399 
-412 PKTPEVEVPKV
+412 
-423 MLPTPKVP
+423 PTPKVP

-558 PKITPPTSKV
+558 PKVTPPTSKV

-585 VHLPAPKAPETEPP
+585 AHLPAPKSPE
-599 KVMSPAPKVPDVKTP
+599 
-614 KEAPLPPKTPGVEVP
+614 VEVP

-634 TSKVPE
+634 TSKVP
-640 AEPPKVEPPKVEQ
+640 
-653 PKPKVPEVHLPA
+653 
-665 PKSPESMPPKATPP
+665 
-679 APKVPDVKTPKEAPL
+679 DIKT
-694 PPKTP
+694 PKTP

-705 VEKSAGIQPEKGQP
+705 VEKPAGIQPEKGQP

-730 VLQAEVKKTESGVSM
+730 VLQSEVKKTESGVSM
-745 APKVGIQKETL
+745 APKVGIQNETL

-767 WLGGALATLASSLY
+767 WLGVALATLASSLY

>member
-75 ASEEKLVSSD
+75 APEEKLVSSD

-153 SADNDEIKWKVTF
+153 SADNNEIKWKVTF

-189 LTNIID
+189 LTKIID
-195 SQSREDIFNKFPKD
+195 SQSEEDIFNKFPKD
-209 VNDEANS
+209 VNSEANS

-222 FFSREKNANNDERS
+222 FFSREKNTNNGERS

-269 DSVAKEKAT
+269 DSVAKERAT

-287 QEMQTFPVLAVVK
+287 REMQTFPVLAVVK

-322 VSESAKSNNEG
+322 VSESAKPNNEG

-338 DSSPESDRTP
+338 SVLGPDSSPESDRTP
-348 EPRGDRTPDIDV
+348 EPQGDRTPDIDV

-374 DPEIQLPTPK
+374 VPEVHLPAPK
-384 SPESVPPKVMPPTPK
+384 APETVPPKVMPPAPK
-399 VPEVKTPKEAPLP
+399 VPD
-412 PKTPEVEVPKV
+412 
-423 MLPTPKVP
+423 
-431 EVKTPKVEYPD
+431 VKTPKVEYPD
-442 TDAPKIESPKAPET
+442 TDAPEIESPKAPET
-456 ERPEVLPPTPK
+456 ERPEVLPPTSK
-467 VPEVEV
+467 VPEAEP

-502 LPAPKSPETEPPKV
+502 LPAPKSPE
-516 MSPAPKVPDV
+516 
-526 KTPKEAPLPPKT
+526 
-538 PGVEVPKVMLPTPK
+538 VEVPKV
-552 APEVEV
+552 
-558 PKITPPTSKV
+558 TPPTLKV

-585 VHLPAPKAPETEPP
+585 VHLPAPKSPE
-599 KVMSPAPKVPDVKTP
+599 
-614 KEAPLPPKTPGVEVP
+614 VEVP

-634 TSKVPE
+634 TSKVPDV
-640 AEPPKVEPPKVEQ
+640 KM
-653 PKPKVPEVHLPA
+653 
-665 PKSPESMPPKATPP
+665 PKSPE
-679 APKVPDVKTPKEAPL
+679 VV
-694 PPKTP
+694 
-699 EVAHPE
+699 HPE
-705 VEKSAGIQPEKGQP
+705 VEKPAGIQPEKGQL

-730 VLQAEVKKTESGVSM
+730 VLQSEVKKTESGVSM

-767 WLGGALATLASSLY
+767 WLGGALAALASSLY

>member
-43 ATVSSENQTVAAVDG
+43 AAVSSENQTATAVDG

-66 PTSEEGDKQ
+66 PMSEEGDEQ
-75 ASEEKLVSSD
+75 APEEKLVSSD
-85 STREKSAAQ
+85 STREESAAQ
-94 VATDPDVPS
+94 AATDPDTPS
-103 QSLSVSEAEVSTADS
+103 QSLNVSEAEVSTADS

-132 YYRFDTHQGER
+132 YYRFDTHQGEQ

-153 SADNDEIKWKVTF
+153 SADNNEIKWKVTF
-166 DRKNWTFSGEG
+166 DRKNWVFKGEG
-177 SGYYFILPKGLQ
+177 SGYYFILSKGLQ
-189 LTNIID
+189 LTKIID
-195 SQSREDIFNKFPKD
+195 KQSEEDIFDKFPTD
-209 VNDEANS
+209 VDGDANS

-222 FFSREKNANNDERS
+222 FFSKEKNANNDERS

-269 DSVAKEKAT
+269 DSVVKEKAT

-287 QEMQTFPVLAVVK
+287 REMQTFPVLAVVK

-322 VSESAKSNNEG
+322 VSESAKPNNEG
-333 ITIIG
+333 IAILG
-338 DSSPESDRTP
+338 SVPRPDSSPESDRIP

-374 DPEIQLPTPK
+374 DPEVHLPAPK
-384 SPESVPPKVMPPTPK
+384 APETVPPKVMPPAPK
-399 VPEVKTPKEAPLP
+399 VPEVKTPKEAPLS

-431 EVKTPKVEYPD
+431 EVAPPKVM
-442 TDAPKIESPKAPET
+442 
-456 ERPEVLPPTPK
+456 LPTPK

-483 PEAEPPKVEQP
+483 PEAETPKVEQP

-502 LPAPKSPETEPPKV
+502 HPAPKSPETMPPKV
-516 MSPAPKVPDV
+516 MPPTPKVPDV

-538 PGVEVPKVMLPTPK
+538 PGVEVPKAILPTPK
-552 APEVEV
+552 SPEVEV
-558 PKITPPTSKV
+558 
-568 PEAEPPKV
+568 PKV

-585 VHLPAPKAPETEPP
+585 VHHPAPKSPETMPP
-599 KVMSPAPKVPDVKTP
+599 KVTPPAPKVPEVKTP
-614 KEAPLPPKTPGVEVP
+614 KEAPLLPKTPGVE
-629 KVTPP
+629 
-634 TSKVPE
+634 
-640 AEPPKVEPPKVEQ
+640 PPKVM
-653 PKPKVPEVHLPA
+653 LPT
-665 PKSPESMPPKATPP
+665 PKS
-679 APKVPDVKTPKEAPL
+679 
-694 PPKTP
+694 P
-699 EVAHPE
+699 EVAHPD
-705 VEKSAGIQPEKGQP
+705 VEKSTEIQPEKGQP

-730 VLQAEVKKTESGVSM
+730 VFQSEVKKTESGFSPT
-745 APKVGIQKETL
+745 PKVGIQKETL

>member
-17 LGGFLICHVPSVSAE
+17 LGGFLICHAPSVSAE

-43 ATVSSENQTVAAVDG
+43 ATVSSENQTATAVDG

-66 PTSEEGDKQ
+66 PMSEEGDKQ
-75 ASEEKLVSSD
+75 APEEKLVSSD
-85 STREKSAAQ
+85 STREESATQ
-94 VATDPDVPS
+94 VATDPDAPS
-103 QSLSVSEAEVSTADS
+103 QSLSVSGAEISTADS

-132 YYRFDTHQGER
+132 YYRFDTHQGEQ
-143 IRNAVSIEKI
+143 IRKAVSIEKI

-189 LTNIID
+189 LTKIID
-195 SQSREDIFNKFPKD
+195 SQSEEDIFNKFPKD
-209 VNDEANS
+209 VNSEANS

-287 QEMQTFPVLAVVK
+287 REMQTFPVLAVVK

-399 VPEVKTPKEAPLP
+399 VPEVKTPK
-412 PKTPEVEVPKV
+412 
-423 MLPTPKVP
+423 
-431 EVKTPKVEYPD
+431 VEYPD
-442 TDAPKIESPKAPET
+442 TDAPKIESPKA
-456 ERPEVLPPTPK
+456 
-467 VPEVEV
+467 
-473 PKVIPPTSKV
+473 
-483 PEAEPPKVEQP
+483 
-494 KPKVPEVH
+494 
-502 LPAPKSPETEPPKV
+502 
-516 MSPAPKVPDV
+516 
-526 KTPKEAPLPPKT
+526 
-538 PGVEVPKVMLPTPK
+538 
-552 APEVEV
+552 
-558 PKITPPTSKV
+558 
-568 PEAEPPKV
+568 
-576 EQPKPKVPE
+576 
-585 VHLPAPKAPETEPP
+585 
-599 KVMSPAPKVPDVKTP
+599 
-614 KEAPLPPKTPGVEVP
+614 
-629 KVTPP
+629 
-634 TSKVPE
+634 PE

-665 PKSPESMPPKATPP
+665 PKSPEVEVPKVTSPTS
-679 APKVPDVKTPKEAPL
+679 KVPDVKT
-694 PPKTP
+694 PKTP

-705 VEKSAGIQPEKGQP
+705 VEKPAGIQPEKGQP
-719 EVNKPNIIHPE
+719 EVNKLNIIHPE
-730 VLQAEVKKTESGVSM
+730 VLQSEVKKTESGVSM

-781 LFKQHRQREEE
+781 LFKQHSQREEE

>member
-17 LGGFLICHVPSVSAE
+17 LGGFLICHAPSVSAE

-43 ATVSSENQTVAAVDG
+43 ATVSSENQTATAVDG

-75 ASEEKLVSSD
+75 APEEKLVSSD
-85 STREKSAAQ
+85 STREESATQ
-94 VATDPDVPS
+94 VATDPDAPS
-103 QSLSVSEAEVSTADS
+103 QSLSVSGAEISTADS

-132 YYRFDTHQGER
+132 YHRFDTHQGEQ

-189 LTNIID
+189 LTKIID
-195 SQSREDIFNKFPKD
+195 SQSEEDIFNKFPKD
-209 VNDEANS
+209 VNSEANS

-278 YELTAQVTN
+278 YELTARVTN
-287 QEMQTFPVLAVVK
+287 REMQTFPVLAVVK

-322 VSESAKSNNEG
+322 VSESAKPNNEG

-338 DSSPESDRTP
+338 SVPRPDSSPESDRIP

-374 DPEIQLPTPK
+374 DPEVQLPAPK
-384 SPESVPPKVMPPTPK
+384 APETVPPKVMPPAPK

-431 EVKTPKVEYPD
+431 EVKTPKVEQPKPKVPEVHLPAPKGPETVPPKVMPPAPKVPEVKTPKEAPLPPKTPEVKVPKVMLPTPQSPEVVPPKVTPPAPKVPEVKTPKVEQPD
-442 TDAPKIESPKAPET
+442 TDAPEIESPKSPET

-467 VPEVEV
+467 VPEVEP
-473 PKVIPPTSKV
+473 PKVILPTQKA
-483 PEAEPPKVEQP
+483 PEAE
-494 KPKVPEVH
+494 
-502 LPAPKSPETEPPKV
+502 S
-516 MSPAPKVPDV
+516 
-526 KTPKEAPLPPKT
+526 
-538 PGVEVPKVMLPTPK
+538 PKVMLPTPK
-552 APEVEV
+552 
-558 PKITPPTSKV
+558 S
-568 PEAEPPKV
+568 
-576 EQPKPKVPE
+576 
-585 VHLPAPKAPETEPP
+585 
-599 KVMSPAPKVPDVKTP
+599 
-614 KEAPLPPKTPGVEVP
+614 
-629 KVTPP
+629 
-634 TSKVPE
+634 
-640 AEPPKVEPPKVEQ
+640 
-653 PKPKVPEVHLPA
+653 
-665 PKSPESMPPKATPP
+665 
-679 APKVPDVKTPKEAPL
+679 
-694 PPKTP
+694 P
-699 EVAHPE
+699 EVAHPD
-705 VEKSAGIQPEKGQP
+705 VEKSTGIQPEKGQP

-730 VLQAEVKKTESGVSM
+730 VFQSEVKKTESGFSP

>member
-43 ATVSSENQTVAAVDG
+43 ATVSSENQTATAVDG

-66 PTSEEGDKQ
+66 PTSEEGDEQ
-75 ASEEKLVSSD
+75 APEEKLVSSD
-85 STREKSAAQ
+85 STREESATQ
-94 VATDPDVPS
+94 VATDPDAPS

-132 YYRFDTHQGER
+132 YHRFDTHQGEQ

-189 LTNIID
+189 LTKIID
-195 SQSREDIFNKFPKD
+195 SQSEEDIFNKFPKD
-209 VNDEANS
+209 VNSEANS

-287 QEMQTFPVLAVVK
+287 REMQTFPVLAVVK

-399 VPEVKTPKEAPLP
+399 VPEVKTPK
-412 PKTPEVEVPKV
+412 
-423 MLPTPKVP
+423 
-431 EVKTPKVEYPD
+431 VEYPD

-526 KTPKEAPLPPKT
+526 KTPKEAPLPPKP

-558 PKITPPTSKV
+558 PKVTPPTSKV

-585 VHLPAPKAPETEPP
+585 AHLPAPKSPE
-599 KVMSPAPKVPDVKTP
+599 
-614 KEAPLPPKTPGVEVP
+614 VEVP

-634 TSKVPE
+634 TSKVP
-640 AEPPKVEPPKVEQ
+640 
-653 PKPKVPEVHLPA
+653 
-665 PKSPESMPPKATPP
+665 
-679 APKVPDVKTPKEAPL
+679 DIKTPKS
-694 PPKTP
+694 P

-705 VEKSAGIQPEKGQP
+705 VEKPAGIQPEKGQP

-730 VLQAEVKKTESGVSM
+730 VLQSEVKKTESGVSM
-745 APKVGIQKETL
+745 APKVGIQNETL